1 MKARILA
8 AGAIALFAS
17 GAGPIGDSGMSPD
30 VVQSLVA
37 AEGLERVFYVEHQSP
52 EPGVPRL
59 IIILYA
65 PRSIS
70 ADICSA
76 EELRMWVNPS
86 PLGFNIEGKETTR
99 TIALKPC
106 DVATAGQFAFTQVR
120 DALDDDSIR
129 RAVQDAFDFIR
140 SDGAP
145 PQGVRVSFEPS
156 DLRSY
161 LRQLTRD
168 SFFSIG
174 GRSEGR
180 IGLGFFVM
188 GWRDLL
194 TINLTYRD
202 DMLDAVDVGVN

>member
-8 AGAIALFAS
+8 AGAVALFAS
-17 GAGPIGDSGMSPD
+17 GAAPIGDSGMSPD
-30 VVQSLVA
+30 VVRSLVA

-65 PRSIS
+65 PRSIA

-76 EELRMWVNPS
+76 EELRLWINPS
-86 PLGFNIEGKETTR
+86 PLGFGIEARETTR

-106 DVATAGQFAFTQVR
+106 DVASAGPFSQVR
-120 DALDDDSIR
+120 DALGDDSIR

-140 SDGAP
+140 SDGVA

-156 DLRSY
+156 DLRGS

-174 GRSEGR
+174 GRGEGQ
-180 IGLGFFVM
+180 IGLRFFVM

-194 TINLTYRD
+194 TINLIYRND
-202 DMLDAVDVGVN
+202 VLDAVEVGAN